1 MVKPG
6 TGAVLAIA
14 QSRPMGRDR
23 KKGETFLN
31 YIVNSK
37 YGDSNG
43 FQAGSTFKMFVMAAA
58 LEQGLPASTS
68 FNSPAQVHIPQN
80 EFADCNGPYPSTAL
94 WEPHNSTD
102 DGFFNMYQGAR
113 LSVNTYFAQLEKKTG
128 LCKPFA
134 MARSM
139 GVELDHPRSERVPSF
154 TLGVAD
160 VSPLEMAGA
169 YATVAARGEYC
180 TPQPVTKILNS
191 SGQVFKD
198 YKPKCRQ
205 VMKQDTADTI
215 NDILHGVMEPGGFG
229 QALNIDKESA
239 GKTGTIQNNK
249 AVWFDGYTPELATAA
264 MIAGANS
271 TGTPIT
277 LNGQSVGG
285 RYIDVAH
292 GSTVAGPMWALA
304 MRRVQDLIPGT
315 TFHPP
320 IAPEPKP
327 YVPKAP
333 APPKHGHGGNG
344 GGGHGGNGHG
354 GGGGGR

>member
-1 MVKPG
+1 
-6 TGAVLAIA
+6 
-14 QSRPMGRDR
+14 
-23 KKGETFLN
+23 
-31 YIVNSK
+31 
-37 YGDSNG
+37 
-43 FQAGSTFKMFVMAAA
+43 
-58 LEQGLPASTS
+58 
-68 FNSPAQVHIPQN
+68 
-80 EFADCNGPYPSTAL
+80 
-94 WEPHNSTD
+94 
-102 DGFFNMYQGAR
+102 
-113 LSVNTYFAQLEKKTG
+113 
-128 LCKPFA
+128 
-134 MARSM
+134 M

-180 TPQPVTKILNS
+180 TPHPGTQNHNS

-333 APPKHGHGGNG
+333 APPKHG